1 MTWYCHVDD
10 STKGRYDIILGRYLL
25 TLLGLNIKSSE
36 QVIEVDYGP
45 LKGLTAAVVDL
56 GGYQFIYLNM
66 GKITPE

>member
-36 QVIEVDYGP
+36 QFIEADYGP
-45 LKGLTAAVVDL
+45 LKGLTSDMVDL
-56 GGYQFIYLNM
+56 GGYQFIYLNT